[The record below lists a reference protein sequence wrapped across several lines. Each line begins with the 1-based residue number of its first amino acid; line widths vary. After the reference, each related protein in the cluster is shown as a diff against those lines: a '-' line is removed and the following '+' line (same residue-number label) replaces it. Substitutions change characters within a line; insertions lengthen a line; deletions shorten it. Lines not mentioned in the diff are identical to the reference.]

1 MSRSL
6 HLRDHHTCPDSADP
20 HIVKT
25 NEYLLYIDP
34 SVVLRLKRS
43 SAETDLE
50 GHDFYTRTNVMP
62 KKASSGL
69 VGHQTCLSDFQTLKY
84 QKSPLESHVVSYN
97 FRFTKLQSAIWN
109 DPRCSRTSCAVPPIA
124 RRYSRSSRHFRSSPS
139 RRSVPSRAKARST
152 SARRANCALSMAPR
166 RTARVG
172 R

>member
-6 HLRDHHTCPDSADP
+6 YLRDHHTCPDSADP

-34 SVVLRLKRS
+34 SVVL
-43 SAETDLE
+43 ETRALERGDLE
-50 GHDFYTRTNVMP
+50 DHDFYRRTSVMP

-84 QKSPLESHVVSYN
+84 QKSPFESHVVSYN

-152 SARRANCALSMAPR
+152 SARRANCALSMASR